1 MLLSAPMNEGFLNY
15 PHYLVGACGFLA
27 NDAYHRAFYRIFLR
41 THARQHHRRPD
52 WRAMQF
58 IARQIYERPT
68 AGRIERMTEEFGVD
82 LRYHNGQSDFEYTS
96 DGGMPDFD
104 EVRQIRRKSPPGMM
118 AGRVGDTRVIVHALG
133 PHRLMA
139 LFEDRP
145 PRRFLAGCFGNHRRF
160 SGGLGHFVERF
171 LFYAMAT
178 FSAFKNF
185 TR

>member
-1 MLLSAPMNEGFLNY
+1 MRASLITRITWLALAASLLMTLIIALFIGF
-15 PHYLVGACGFLA
+15 FSE
-27 NDAYHRAFYRIFLR
+27 
-41 THARQHHRRPD
+41 HARQHHRRPD